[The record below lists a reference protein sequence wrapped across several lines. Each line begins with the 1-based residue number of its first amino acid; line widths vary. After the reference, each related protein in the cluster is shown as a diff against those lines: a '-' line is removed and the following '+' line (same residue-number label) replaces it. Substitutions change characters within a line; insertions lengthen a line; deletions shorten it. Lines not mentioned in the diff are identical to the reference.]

1 MNSTVDQATGRP
13 ADAVPAP
20 GAPEL
25 LDDRQEWA
33 AFGRPCTPNGASA
46 GGESAWESHVVIE
59 GMHCAACAL
68 TIEEALCAVPGVAQA
83 EVSAATQR
91 ARVVWQPGLVLPSQW
106 LAAVRKAGYG
116 ALPAMDA
123 MAREQRKR
131 EHRRA
136 LWRWL
141 VAGFCMMQVMMY
153 AWPAYVALP
162 GDLTPEME
170 RLLLGSET
178 QHVLTHSH
186 IPVLVLR

>member
-83 EVSAATQR
+83 EVSASSAAIAGQ
-91 ARVVWQPGLVLPSQW
+91 AVFIGSLPEDYGSG
-106 LAAVRKAGYG
+106 ASCCAGTVREK
-116 ALPAMDA
+116 
-123 MAREQRKR
+123 
-131 EHRRA
+131 
-136 LWRWL
+136 
-141 VAGFCMMQVMMY
+141 
-153 AWPAYVALP
+153 
-162 GDLTPEME
+162 
-170 RLLLGSET
+170 
-178 QHVLTHSH
+178 
-186 IPVLVLR
+186 